1 MTKVAENFV
10 FHSKYYFGVEA
21 RKGSIDTVSLVKA
34 LASKFGK
41 ESENPRTL
49 AIADYGT
56 GKSHLAVTLE
66 DKKIHL
72 DTFKAT
78 TILWVDTE
86 SVEAKFQ
93 QLFKKIDNNRN
104 IEEAKRL
111 NFELDELIKF
121 YGLPETMDVHYRL
134 ARIRF
139 KQFEDAERTWNYRIE
154 DINTTLDE
162 SIERGDKISLR
173 KMEVCYIK
181 I

>member
-1 MTKVAENFV
+1 MPTIDENISRFEQLLSSV
-10 FHSKYYFGVEA
+10 QRDG
-21 RKGSIDTVSLVKA
+21 IDKLMRYIKKSTDFYKA
-34 LASKFGK
+34 PASTRF
-41 ESENPRTL
+41 
-49 AIADYGT
+49 
-56 GKSHLAVTLE
+56 HLACEGGLLQHSL
-66 DKKIHL
+66 IHL

-78 TILWVDTE
+78 TILWVDTG